1 MKRFL
6 ATAVAFLLVFTLA
19 GMGWAQEKTSSPNSS
34 SWRAGGL
41 VTAVDPGAAKLSVHQ
56 ETVRH
61 DRVLTFKVSLE
72 VAKQLSDV
80 KVGDLVNI
88 WVTNNTVTELDKIT
102 M

>member
-19 GMGWAQEKTSSPNSS
+19 GMGWAEEKASSPSPS

-41 VTAVDPGAAKLSVHQ
+41 VTAVDSGAASLSVHQ

-61 DRVLTFKVSLE
+61 DRVLTFKVSPE
-72 VAKQLSDV
+72 AAKQLSDI

-88 WVTNNTVTELDKIT
+88 WFTNNTVTELDKIT

>member
-1 MKRFL
+1 MKKFM

-19 GMGWAQEKTSSPNSS
+19 GMGWAQEKASSANSS

-41 VTAVDPGAAKLSVHQ
+41 VTAVDSGAASLSVHQ

-61 DRVLTFKVSLE
+61 DRVLTFKVSPD
-72 VAKQLSDV
+72 VATQLSDI

-88 WVTNNTVTELDKIT
+88 WVTDSTITELDKIT